1 MSFYNLPLLTADG
14 GISPALAANSFAFLA
29 GGTIAAGDTVAFDL
43 SQTAENKAAVVV
55 EAPANAGSLVVGVA
69 LSAAVA
75 GEIVRVAT
83 HGYVASADVETG
95 VVAGQGL
102 FVGTTA
108 GRLAGLQNAATSTQA
123 AFVST
128 PQTGTGGAQNIAH
141 GLGVVPDLV
150 FAIPDDLT
158 PATTGAYAVVPGAH
172 TSTNAIFTVTNGKV
186 YRVIAV
192 RFATSTKQ
200 LGAGGNGA
208 VAVAMSNEAA
218 NKAAVFV
225 LGRIGV

>member
-14 GISPALAANSFAFLA
+14 GPSPALAANSFAFIA

-55 EAPANAGSLVVGVA
+55 EAPANAGALVVGVA
-69 LSAAVA
+69 LAAAVA

-83 HGYVASADVETG
+83 HGYVTSADVETG

-123 AFVST
+123 AFVSV
-128 PQTGTGGAQNIAH
+128 PQTGTGAPQNIAH

-158 PATTGAYAVVPGAH
+158 PATTGAYAVTTGAH
-172 TSTNAIFTVTNGKV
+172 TSTNAIFTVTTSKT
-186 YRVIAV
+186 YRVVAI

-208 VAVAMSNEAA
+208 VAVAMSNEAG

-225 LGRIGV
+225 LGRIGA

>member
-14 GISPALAANSFAFLA
+14 GISPALEANSLTFLA
-29 GGTIAAGDTVAFDL
+29 GGTIAAGDIVAFDL
-43 SQTAENKAAVVV
+43 SQTAANKAAVVV

-69 LSAAVA
+69 LDAAAA
-75 GEIVRVAT
+75 GGTVRVAT

-108 GRLAGLQNAATSTQA
+108 GRLAGLQNAATSTQL
-123 AFVST
+123 AFISAPVVGNGA
-128 PQTGTGGAQNIAH
+128 PQNTAH
-141 GLGVVPDLV
+141 GLGVVPDLTI
-150 FAIPDDLT
+150 AIPQSLT
-158 PATTGAYAVVPGAH
+158 GGVYAVTAGAH
-172 TSTNAIFTVTNGKV
+172 TSTNAIFTATTGEAYTVV
-186 YRVIAV
+186 AI

-208 VAVAMSNEAA
+208 VAVAMSNEAG

-225 LGRIGV
+225 LGRIGA

>member
-14 GISPALAANSFAFLA
+14 GISPALEANSLTFLA

-43 SQTAENKAAVVV
+43 SQTAANRAAVVV

-69 LSAAVA
+69 LDAAAA
-75 GEIVRVAT
+75 GGTVRVAT

-123 AFVST
+123 AFISAPVVGNGA
-128 PQTGTGGAQNIAH
+128 PQNTAH
-141 GLGVVPDLV
+141 GLGVVPDLTI
-150 FAIPDDLT
+150 AIPQSLT
-158 PATTGAYAVVPGAH
+158 GGVYAVTAGAH
-172 TSTNAIFTVTNGKV
+172 TSTNAIFTATTGEAYTVV
-186 YRVIAV
+186 AI

-208 VAVAMSNEAA
+208 VAVAMSNEAG

-225 LGRIGV
+225 LGRIGA

>member
-14 GISPALAANSFAFLA
+14 GISPALEANSLTFLA

-43 SQTAENKAAVVV
+43 SQTAANKAAVVV

-69 LSAAVA
+69 LEAATS
-75 GEIVRVAT
+75 GGTVRVAT
-83 HGYVASADVETG
+83 HGYVDSADVETG

-123 AFVST
+123 AFISAPVVGNAAPQNT
-128 PQTGTGGAQNIAH
+128 PH
-141 GLGVVPDLV
+141 GLGVIPDLV
-150 FAIPDDLT
+150 MAIPQNLT
-158 PATTGAYAVVPGAH
+158 GGAFVVTAGAH
-172 TSTNAIFTVTNGKV
+172 TSTNAIFTVTTGEAYTV
-186 YRVIAV
+186 VAL

-225 LGRIGV
+225 LGRIGA

>member
-14 GISPALAANSFAFLA
+14 GISPALAANSLTFLA

-43 SQTAENKAAVVV
+43 TQTAENKAAVVV

-69 LSAAVA
+69 LDAAAA
-75 GEIVRVAT
+75 GGTVRVAT
-83 HGYVASADVETG
+83 HGYVDSADVETG

-108 GRLAGLQNAATSTQA
+108 GRLAGLQNAATSTQL
-123 AFVST
+123 AFLST
-128 PQTGTGGAQNIAH
+128 LQTGTGGVQNIAH

-150 FAIPDDLT
+150 FVITEDVSAGT
-158 PATTGAYAVVPGAH
+158 AGAATVTYGVH
-172 TSTNAIFTVTNGKV
+172 TSTNAVITMTTNKT
-186 YRVIAV
+186 YRVVAV

-208 VAVAMSNEAA
+208 VAVAMSNESG
-218 NKAAVFV
+218 NRAAVFV
-225 LGRIGV
+225 LGRIGA

>member
-14 GISPALAANSFAFLA
+14 GISPALEANSLTFLA

-43 SQTAENKAAVVV
+43 SQTAANKAAVVV

-69 LSAAVA
+69 LDAAAA
-75 GEIVRVAT
+75 GGTVRVAT

-102 FVGTTA
+102 FVGTTP
-108 GRLAGLQNAATSTQA
+108 GRLAGLQNAATSTQL
-123 AFVST
+123 AFISAPVTGNGS
-128 PQTGTGGAQNIAH
+128 PQNTAH
-141 GLGVVPDLV
+141 GLGVVPDLTI
-150 FAIPDDLT
+150 AIPQSLT
-158 PATTGAYAVVPGAH
+158 GGVYAVTAGAH
-172 TSTNAIFTVTNGKV
+172 TSTNAIFTATTGEAYTVV
-186 YRVIAV
+186 AI

-208 VAVAMSNEAA
+208 VAVAMSNESG
-218 NKAAVFV
+218 NRAAVFV
-225 LGRIGV
+225 LGRIGA